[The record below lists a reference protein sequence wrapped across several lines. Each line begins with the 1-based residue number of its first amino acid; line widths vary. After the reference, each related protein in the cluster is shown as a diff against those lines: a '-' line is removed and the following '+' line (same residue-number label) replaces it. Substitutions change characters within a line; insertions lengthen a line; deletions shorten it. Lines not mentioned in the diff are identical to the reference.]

1 MLALAHVVDLFS
13 HKLTSL
19 SRRCFTLLFVF
30 TRSLYGFFFW
40 PKPFSHYNRFLSDT
54 SAECLHHGLNPH
66 RISDRFSFSFTPM
79 TDKQFPVLNPPLIP
93 NHSKRLAQFLPS

>member
-1 MLALAHVVDLFS
+1 MPYSMDE
-13 HKLTSL
+13 T
-19 SRRCFTLLFVF
+19 
-30 TRSLYGFFFW
+30 
-40 PKPFSHYNRFLSDT
+40 
-54 SAECLHHGLNPH
+54 PH